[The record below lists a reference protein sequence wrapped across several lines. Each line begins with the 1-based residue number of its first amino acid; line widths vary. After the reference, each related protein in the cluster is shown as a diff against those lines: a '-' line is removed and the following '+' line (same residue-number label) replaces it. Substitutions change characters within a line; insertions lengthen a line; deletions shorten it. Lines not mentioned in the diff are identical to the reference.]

1 MKFSGKMCLMITL
14 KVKKTMT
21 YPLSCKYSFG
31 KTTGVGGGGFK
42 LKILLKQKKYLKAHY
57 KRMTLH

>member
-31 KTTGVGGGGFK
+31 KTTGVGGGVQIENLVEAK
-42 LKILLKQKKYLKAHY
+42 KIPKGSL
-57 KRMTLH
+57 